1 MHSPRRRGLLAL
13 LALPA
18 ALLLC
23 TCDTPGD
30 PNAPETPAETCYS
43 APTTHLEIINSCGD
57 GISYDKPAQLPK
69 FAPGAPLMPL
79 P

>member
-1 MHSPRRRGLLAL
+1 MRVTRARGLLVL

-23 TCDTPGD
+23 TCDAPVD
-30 PNAPETPAETCYS
+30 PNAHETPTETCYS